1 MKLCTKL
8 YLNIPIITKIVSYL
22 SMIIS
27 YAN

>member
-1 MKLCTKL
+1 MKLYTKL

-22 SMIIS
+22 CMIIS